1 MVDRFKCKVCDNFD
15 FCENCFYSK
24 SHHKHSFNRIAEP
37 GSAAVFAG
45 KSGKKRGRDV
55 ASAASVAGG
64 VLEDWS
70 SCVKSLGVSS
80 RESWAYRLTD
90 TSAR

>member
-1 MVDRFKCKVCDNFD
+1 MCDNFD